1 MPSTLTYPGVYI
13 EEIPSGVRTITG
25 VSTSVAAFV
34 GPAKRG
40 PINKAVRLLS
50 FADYERRFGGLG
62 KDLELSYAVR
72 QFFLNGGSEAWVVR
86 VARGAVHASRVLL
99 NLPAGVAAPQPVLRL
114 TAREA
119 GALGREIA
127 VEVDYDTDNP
137 GSTFNLRLSLVPRD
151 DPAGA
156 VFEQFT
162 NLSMREGDP
171 RFVEAVVEA
180 QSRLVAAKLNIV
192 APATMPDIDDEHGF
206 SRSGDLTHLDLGT
219 AVDATHNTLRLAI
232 DGAEPVTVIVNEPA
246 PANLAALATVVQE
259 GIDTQLGTPRRAT
272 VAAGPSGSPPSLV
285 ITSSATGP
293 TSSVRVL
300 PAPSND
306 LAARLKLGPLFGGQE
321 QDAVAV
327 WRPATIPNPAELIGG
342 SLDATVV
349 GDEIFTRTSRLT
361 LILDGQS
368 AEITL
373 VGGSAPASNEITRRL
388 EVLAERLEQ
397 AVRNERPANPAFSGS
412 TATVDSRIGPPATD
426 RLVLRS
432 GTRGAGSSIEVR
444 PAGADALAT
453 LLRLTSSS
461 EANLT
466 GARSSDLFLEGGSEQ
481 PFPPDYYNLFI
492 GNRDQ
497 REGIFALEDVDL
509 FNLLVLPG
517 IDEPGVLADAA
528 AYCVERRAFLI
539 ADAPRDLRDPSA
551 MENAAR
557 GTALPKSRNG
567 AVYYPW
573 IRIADPLQ
581 EGRLRDTAPGGAV
594 AGLFARTDSTRGVW
608 KAPAGTDATLVG
620 VQALA
625 YPLTDR
631 ETGILNPRGVNC
643 LRIFPV
649 FGALAWG
656 ARTLVGDDQQAN
668 EWKYIPVRRLALF
681 IEESL
686 YRGTK
691 WAVFEPNDEPLWAQL
706 RLNIGAFMQN
716 LFRQGAFQGKSP
728 REAYFV
734 KCDSETTT
742 QTDVNQGIVN
752 IMVGFAPLK
761 PAEFVVIKLQ
771 QMAGQIET

>member
-86 VARGAVHASRVLL
+86 VARGAVPASRVLL
-99 NLPAGVAAPQPVLRL
+99 NANEEGPQGVLLL
-114 TAREA
+114 TALEP

-137 GSTFNLRLSLVPRD
+137 GSTFNLRLSLVPQD

-180 QSRLVAAKLNIV
+180 QSRLVAAKLNNV
-192 APATMPDIDDEHGF
+192 APATMPDVDDEHGF

-246 PANLAALATVVQE
+246 AANLDALATVVQE

-306 LAARLKLGPLFGGQE
+306 LAARLKLGPLFGGEE
-321 QDAVAV
+321 QDAVAA
-327 WRPATIPNPAELIGG
+327 WRPATIPVHAQLSSASIG
-342 SLDATVV
+342 SLPTNILQNA
-349 GDEIFTRTSRLT
+349 SRLT
-361 LILDGQS
+361 LILDDQ
-368 AEITL
+368 AVLITL
-373 VGGSAPASNEITRRL
+373 GAGAVPDGTIADRLDVIARRL
-388 EVLAERLEQ
+388 QQ
-397 AVRNERPANPAFSGS
+397 AVRNERPANPAFNGF
-412 TATVDSRIGPPATD
+412 TARVESQVGPPQTNL
-426 RLVLRS
+426 LVLRS
-432 GTRGAGSSIEVR
+432 GTRGDGSSIEVR
-444 PAGADALAT
+444 QAGDDELAT
-453 LLRLTSSS
+453 LLKLTSS
-461 EANLT
+461 EADMT
-466 GARSSDLFLEGGSEQ
+466 RARASDVFLEGGSEQ
-481 PFPPDYYNLFI
+481 PFTPDYTLFI
-492 GNRDQ
+492 GNRDR

-539 ADAPRDLRDPSA
+539 ADAPRDRRDPSA

-581 EGRLRDTAPGGAV
+581 QGRLRDTAPAGAV

-643 LRIFPV
+643 LRVFPV
-649 FGALAWG
+649 FGTLAWG
-656 ARTLVGDDQQAN
+656 ARTLLGDDQQAN

-686 YRGTK
+686 YRGTQ

-742 QTDVNQGIVN
+742 QNDINLGIVN
-752 IMVGFAPLK
+752 IHVGFAPLK